1 MSTSLWMIPV
11 RPISVQISAEL
22 FLEFAKRVGGDAS
35 EEIEHLM
42 RRHILQLDQVVAV
55 ADVKKDKK
63 VASKEAVDGD
73 PSGGLE
79 WSPLWLPNGTELR
92 MRYRQRTFLGKVRFD
107 AIHFRDAKYHSV
119 SQWVRQVA
127 RGTARNAWHDVW
139 VKFSD
144 SDEFVYADRLR
155 QVPRTGIPTASE
167 TYAERVARLGALAL
181 FDVEGTNGNKE

>member
-1 MSTSLWMIPV
+1 M

-22 FLEFAKRVGGDAS
+22 FLEFARQVGGDPS
-35 EEIEHLM
+35 EEIEHLI
-42 RRHILQLDQVVAV
+42 RRHLVKLDEDVVV
-55 ADVKKDKK
+55 ADVRKEKELFQK
-63 VASKEAVDGD
+63 VTSKETDDGN

-107 AIHFRDAKYHSV
+107 AIHFRDAQYHSV

-139 VKFSD
+139 VKFKD

-155 QVPRTGIPTASE
+155 QVPRTEIPTANE
-167 TYAERVARLGALAL
+167 TYAQRVARLGALAL
-181 FDVEGTNGNKE
+181 IDVEDTDGNKE